1 MKEFQHLIGDTA
13 FPNAETIDVYAYENT
28 FDYTRWRPGT
38 KIKLLNVTWDS
49 ERNAVKFVD
58 DAQRDAWFDAQKCRS
73 LTLESA
79 YHLLPNG
86 EIKIPVP
93 FGTAVTYNYV
103 MVIFDT
109 PTSEYSPIEY
119 EDLSVSKRRYFFHIR
134 TIEQA
139 APSTTRLVLEPDW
152 WTFAINTVDIS
163 YMMLSRG
170 HAPMAAA
177 NVDDYLDAPNERS
190 GYLTQPEPEQPIC
203 SMVPR
208 KKASFDINGDDV
220 YACISTTCDLT
231 KDFGSKSE
239 GDWITKAASS
249 YDLQNVEAS
258 RIVYAVKSVDL
269 ESFLNAVDSHAP
281 QFKQSIDCVF
291 FVSAKLIK
299 LENRITFAGRTV
311 YTVDAQ
317 REEET
322 IIDLC
327 QDDFAYPPEYSSIAK
342 LYTYPY
348 AFIEMV
354 SADGSI
360 DLIRIEDT
368 VSGSIAISCC
378 LSLVYPCIN
387 ASCNVSSLAGAART
401 LDFLNVSR
409 SAFGDRGRW
418 YQHLKTLNIPML
430 SVVQDPAIAND
441 YSTYYSREQTE
452 LAAKTANENANAS
465 AENAYDNVV
474 ASSATTVANTKR
486 SSSAAISNTATS
498 NAAASAIT
506 SKSNATQTTDTRY
519 SNALNQALQAWDA
532 GYSRSTTQ
540 AENDAQTQ
548 SAAVSQAQTAV
559 STIANVATTI
569 ASNPTPLGAVG
580 AVGAVANG
588 VAAGVGTGVNTA
600 ITTNLSSTKT
610 ELTIG
615 NSQSKLNET
624 NQNNMDRNALQ
635 TTMNTYA
642 TNQNNSAATAITSR
656 NASTS
661 NANAESSASTA
672 NSNAKASMD
681 TTIAN
686 AKRTLDT
693 TLKGIQAGVDQAS
706 IAAPKTFGATS
717 NAETAT
723 TTPNSLFFN
732 LVTVAPGDLKRCGDS
747 MLRYGYTVNANWDV
761 ETLTPMSKF
770 TYWRASELWITVGN
784 GIIEEAKDSIEQAFV
799 NGITVWKDPSEIGRV
814 SIYDNRQ
821 R

>member
-1 MKEFQHLIGDTA
+1 MKEFPHLIGDTA
-13 FPNAETIDVYAYENT
+13 YPNSETIDVYAYENT

-49 ERNAVKFVD
+49 ERNAVKFEN
-58 DAQRDAWFDAQKCRS
+58 DAQRDAWFDSQKGRS

-79 YHLLPNG
+79 YHLLPSG

-103 MVIFDT
+103 MVVFDT
-109 PTSEYSPIEY
+109 PTSEYQPIEY
-119 EDLSVSKRRYFFHIR
+119 EDVAASKRRYFFHIR
-134 TIEQA
+134 SIEQA
-139 APSTTRLVLEPDW
+139 APSTTRLMLEPDW
-152 WTFAINTVDIS
+152 WTFAINTVDIP
-163 YMMLSRG
+163 YMLLERG

-177 NVDDYLDAPNERS
+177 SVDDYLDAPNERS
-190 GYLTQPEPEQPIC
+190 VYLTQPEPEQPIC
-203 SMVPR
+203 SVVPH
-208 KKASFDINGDDV
+208 KKASFDLNAGDV

-231 KDFGSKSE
+231 KDFGSKEKSN
-239 GDWITKAASS
+239 WTTKAASS
-249 YDLQNVEAS
+249 YDLQNIEAS

-269 ESFLNAVDSHAP
+269 DAFLSAIDSHAP

-291 FVSAKLIK
+291 FVGAKLIK
-299 LENRITFAGRTV
+299 LGNKITFAGRTV

-322 IIDLC
+322 IIDLR
-327 QDDFAYPPEYSSIAK
+327 QEDFGYPPEYSHIAK

-348 AFIEMV
+348 AYIEMV
-354 SADGSI
+354 SPDGAI
-360 DLIRIEDT
+360 DLVRIEDT
-368 VSGSIAISCC
+368 RSGDITISCC
-378 LSLVYPCIN
+378 LSLVYPYIN

-418 YQHLKTLNIPML
+418 YQHLKTLSIPII
-430 SVVQDPAIAND
+430 SVVQDPATAID
-441 YSTYYSREQTE
+441 YSSYYSRKQTAN
-452 LAAKTANENANAS
+452 AANTANENANAS
-465 AENAYDNVV
+465 AKNAYDNVI

-486 SSSAAISNTATS
+486 SSNAAISNTATS

-506 SKSNATQTTDTRY
+506 SKSNATQTTDTGY

-635 TTMNTYA
+635 TSMNTYA

-661 NANAESSASTA
+661 NANAEASAATA

-686 AKRTLDT
+686 AKRTLNT
-693 TLKGIQAGVDQAS
+693 TLNGIQADVNQAS
-706 IAAPKTFGATS
+706 IAAPKTFGVTS
-717 NAETAT
+717 SAETAT
-723 TTPNSLFFN
+723 TAPNSLFFN
-732 LVTVAPGDLKRCGDS
+732 LVTVAPGDLKRCGDA
-747 MLRYGYTVNANWDV
+747 MLRYGYTVNANWSV
-761 ETLTPMSKF
+761 ETLTTMSKF
-770 TYWRASELWITVGN
+770 TYWRAADIWMTVGN
-784 GIIEEAKDSIEQAFV
+784 GIIEEAKDSIEQLFI
-799 NGITVWKDPSEIGRV
+799 NGVTVWKDPSEIGRV
-814 SIYDNRQ
+814 SIYDNV
-821 R
+821 